1 MSNQMQLSQFDQ
13 PGERRPHFGVCIL
26 EVGVVA
32 KEVELDVSEV
42 GALLRDKLDVLGEQP
57 LLDLRRGF
65 REAAPG
71 QQMAKV
77 VDEVHDVP
85 VGPSAVGSALE
96 L

>member
-1 MSNQMQLSQFDQ
+1 MSNQMQLSKFDQ
-13 PGERRPHFGVCIL
+13 PGERRPHVGVCIL

-32 KEVELDVSEV
+32 EEVELDVPEV
-42 GALLRDKLDVLGEQP
+42 GALLRDELDVLGEQP

-65 REAAPG
+65 REAASG
-71 QQMAKV
+71 QQAAEV